1 MLLTNLKLGNNS
13 SAVRGSANQKIKVKD
28 TFTNYYLL
36 LNFHFKYII
45 IYFFLK

>member
-28 TFTNYYLL
+28 VT
-36 LNFHFKYII
+36 
-45 IYFFLK
+45 